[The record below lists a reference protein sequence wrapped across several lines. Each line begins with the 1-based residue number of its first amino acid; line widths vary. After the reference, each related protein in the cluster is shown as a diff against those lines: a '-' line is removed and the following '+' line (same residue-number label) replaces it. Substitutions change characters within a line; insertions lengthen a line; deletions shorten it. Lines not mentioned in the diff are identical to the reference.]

1 LRLFIQ
7 KLNFGHIA
15 LLVIFP
21 IILALIN
28 PNWIFNTYIIDDYIY
43 LGYQIDL
50 PAYIGWYP
58 SDSQYYIDRISWILP
73 SYYVRQLFS
82 PLVANFVIHL
92 SVYYLAIFSVYGILN
107 RLFNKRIALITCL
120 MMGQFSLF
128 LRAVG
133 WDYVDGYSLA
143 LLSLCA
149 MLVTYAATATK
160 ARWYLF
166 GAGAVAS
173 IMGVAQLFN
182 IFYFP
187 ALGMYYLWLN
197 HHEKRHHIG
206 IALLYGGLGAGILF
220 GIQTLAYY
228 QFTGNWFIWQ
238 NSINASREGLESGHW
253 RNLID
258 SNYEVSFAN
267 WHVFYLM
274 TVVIA
279 TSAVLWSKRFRG
291 IYGDTTP
298 NFRPHLQATW
308 VFFIGCYG
316 VLGAWLILYD
326 HHLYR
331 LSFYSSAVIPSLF
344 TIIGALFAGRLYR
357 LSDIQFRTVAIFATV
372 TPIAFFALYTLLS
385 LIQLFLMWLV
395 ALFLGIFFYVISF
408 TVKKHASIINF
419 IVAIV
424 LLSYVSGLDRNNIG
438 IYTTS
443 RYYNQAMYEMV
454 TEATGIINPRYDLFS
469 PSNFRF
475 WYHKDDPQIRIIHAL
490 TSIYLQQWGRR
501 ILAMGSETQYRR
513 WDANLYLTQEV
524 ILLTTDQ
531 SPEEILAEGNAI
543 LARAGYELYVLD
555 QATIQNGVTTLQV
568 IFTQV
573 RPIAPSD

>member
-1 LRLFIQ
+1 MRLFIQ

-173 IMGVAQLFN
+173 IMGVAQL
-182 IFYFP
+182 
-187 ALGMYYLWLN
+187 
-197 HHEKRHHIG
+197 
-206 IALLYGGLGAGILF
+206 
-220 GIQTLAYY
+220 
-228 QFTGNWFIWQ
+228 
-238 NSINASREGLESGHW
+238 
-253 RNLID
+253 
-258 SNYEVSFAN
+258 
-267 WHVFYLM
+267 
-274 TVVIA
+274 
-279 TSAVLWSKRFRG
+279 
-291 IYGDTTP
+291 
-298 NFRPHLQATW
+298 
-308 VFFIGCYG
+308 
-316 VLGAWLILYD
+316 
-326 HHLYR
+326 
-331 LSFYSSAVIPSLF
+331 
-344 TIIGALFAGRLYR
+344 
-357 LSDIQFRTVAIFATV
+357 
-372 TPIAFFALYTLLS
+372 
-385 LIQLFLMWLV
+385 
-395 ALFLGIFFYVISF
+395 
-408 TVKKHASIINF
+408 
-419 IVAIV
+419 
-424 LLSYVSGLDRNNIG
+424 
-438 IYTTS
+438 
-443 RYYNQAMYEMV
+443 
-454 TEATGIINPRYDLFS
+454 
-469 PSNFRF
+469 
-475 WYHKDDPQIRIIHAL
+475 
-490 TSIYLQQWGRR
+490 
-501 ILAMGSETQYRR
+501 
-513 WDANLYLTQEV
+513 
-524 ILLTTDQ
+524 
-531 SPEEILAEGNAI
+531 
-543 LARAGYELYVLD
+543 
-555 QATIQNGVTTLQV
+555 
-568 IFTQV
+568 
-573 RPIAPSD
+573 